1 MILMHDAV
9 DKHTTVEALPEIKW
23 NIKQQDFL
31 KSDEQNAEFIIG
43 NPPYITYH
51 DLTQE
56 ERQFLQE
63 NYEVCKT
70 GRFDYCYAFIEASI
84 KG

>member
-1 MILMHDAV
+1 MRRLNDLTSM
-9 DKHTTVEALPEIKW
+9 EALPEIKW

-70 GRFDYCYAFIEASI
+70 KSSCMLRTTS
-84 KG
+84 KHV